1 MHICVLIHTL
11 YSLKQSLHP
20 FCSKLMLVTVVL
32 AARFSLCLPGSSSWL
47 AFLAAQTYY
56 QLFSPLTQL
65 VGGWGLLFRKKS
77 WCQNWSSLRKSALA
91 SIAMRLLL
99 QCWGILQSFPPS
111 GENSKLWVLSMPNC
125 EPNTSIRSKWQKRGN
140 IQETIIYRYWH
151 WNWHLFSLLIEHILD
166 TYWTHIYISVG
177 FKQSYSLQRK
187 SLNLWEEEA

>member
-1 MHICVLIHTL
+1 MLALSRKGWNQKRIAESVRCLGQLTMSPIELRGQKSHVHMHICVLIHTL

-99 QCWGILQSFPPS
+99 QC
-111 GENSKLWVLSMPNC
+111 
-125 EPNTSIRSKWQKRGN
+125 
-140 IQETIIYRYWH
+140 
-151 WNWHLFSLLIEHILD
+151 
-166 TYWTHIYISVG
+166 
-177 FKQSYSLQRK
+177 
-187 SLNLWEEEA
+187 